1 MARID
6 FTPGQKRAIEARG
19 HDILVA
25 ASAGSGKTRVLVERV
40 IAKLKEKVELDS
52 MLILTFT
59 EAAAREMKE
68 RIQKALREA
77 FNEEKSEDKK
87 QFYRRQLAKVNLADI
102 STIDAFCLKIV
113 KSYYYVLDLDPD
125 FRLLTDETERTLL
138 RESVW
143 EDVRE
148 RLYGEND
155 PLFEQLTLNF
165 SNDRSDEGLTELVME
180 LFDFANVNPD
190 PKAWLNKLAD
200 NYTLVEDDLDQ
211 SPFYLQEFQPFV
223 VYELEQ
229 ISAKL
234 EQATQLLEAASNEN
248 DKLTKLSAL
257 YATEAEELLALS
269 HQVKQGCGF
278 DELYQRLNAVKFKR
292 APAVRNLE
300 VEQLEIKE
308 QAKLLRDEAKERF
321 TKLCETYFNS
331 DKTQVTQTFSAAQK
345 LAKKASEVVALFAK
359 AYQAEK
365 KRRHVLEFSDLE
377 HLTYQILQTVT
388 EQTNVCQLL
397 KEKYQEIMIDEY
409 QDTNQLQEAILTTI
423 ATDNMFMVGDVK
435 QSIYAFRLADPTL
448 FLGKYRTFAL
458 PETTGERIILAENFR
473 SAENIT
479 QTTNFIFS
487 QIMDEQIGEMDY
499 DKSAQLVYGLKDHPK
514 LTLPTEVLLYTS
526 EEDPLVKKK
535 DAHPQMRWEHDPEQL
550 AETFEV
556 NSNLEGQIA
565 LVAKKIKA
573 LHDEGYEIYD
583 RETNKMR
590 PLNYGDIAILSE
602 TRSEHLL
609 LSEELKRL
617 KIPFYV
623 QKSQNY
629 FQTTELRI
637 MLALLALI
645 DNPYQDIEL
654 AAVLRSPIVGLKEN
668 ELAYLRINDKT
679 GAYYQAVLK
688 FYQNEKNKPKE
699 PFVQELYQKISR
711 FMEQLTYFRDLT
723 HQNEL
728 AELILAIYTKTGFL
742 DYVGGM
748 PGGEKRQAN
757 LHALYERAAQYE
769 QSSFK
774 GLFQFIRFIKKMQ
787 EKKDD
792 LAEAVTKTTDDAVN
806 VMTIH
811 GSKGLEFPVV
821 FLIDA
826 AKNFNTRSLDRKYLL
841 SEKNGLALTYLEP
854 SKRIEYETLVKLRA
868 REEAKKKSAAEKM
881 RLLYVALT
889 RAQEKLFIVAGYK
902 TKAEALKGLE
912 RAKRSTKRLLDD
924 ELRANAKSFMDWIL
938 PALYRKKEIT
948 DALALPNACLTEPLV
963 AAEAEL
969 TLSFSDYTDLVA
981 PELEA
986 KKLTLDE
993 WLKLQVPSKTYPK
1006 LDRIL
1011 EGTYPKQVATK
1022 TTAYQ
1027 AVSEI
1032 KRLFDDP
1039 DLEQMERLSLNKE
1052 EAAFRKVGDFKTPK
1066 FMTTKVQVT
1075 PAEVGT
1081 AVHLL
1086 LQKMP
1091 LTKEPTM
1098 PSIKELLDELV
1109 RGQLISPEV
1118 AQKIELEKIVL
1129 FYQSDL
1135 GKQLLASPK
1144 AVEREVMFSMTLPA
1158 GQVFAELPADLT
1170 DPILVH
1176 GIMDGYV
1183 ITQDDEVILFDYK
1196 TDKVLGK
1203 TGVQKIKERY
1213 QGQLNLYQLAL
1224 EKILGKKVTHKYLYL
1239 LDNAQLVEI

>member
-1 MARID
+1 MAQIT
-6 FTPGQKRAIEARG
+6 FTPGQERAIKARG

-40 IAKLKEKVELDS
+40 IAKLKEGIEIDS

-68 RIQKALREA
+68 RIQKALRVA
-77 FNEEKSEDKK
+77 FNEEKDEAKK
-87 QFYRRQLAKVNLADI
+87 HFYLRQLAKVNLADI

-148 RLYGEND
+148 RLYGKND

-165 SNDRSDEGLTELVME
+165 SNDRSDEGLTELVMD

-223 VYELEQ
+223 VYELKQ
-229 ISAKL
+229 IVAKL
-234 EQATQLLEAASNEN
+234 EQASALLETAPNEN

-257 YATEAEELLALS
+257 YATEAEELLTLS

-300 VEQLEIKE
+300 ADQIEVKE
-308 QAKLLRDEAKERF
+308 QAKLLRDEAKDRF

-331 DKTQVTQTFSAAQK
+331 DKAQVTQTFLAAQK

-359 AYQAEK
+359 AYQTEK

-388 EQTNVCQLL
+388 EQTNVRQLL

-423 ATDNMFMVGDVK
+423 SSNNMFMVGDVK

-458 PETTGERIILAENFR
+458 PETSGERIILAENFR

-499 DKSAQLVYGLKDHPK
+499 DESAQLVYGLKDHPK

-535 DAHPQMRWEHDPEQL
+535 DARPQMRWEHDPEQL
-550 AETFEV
+550 TETFEV

-565 LVAKKIKA
+565 LVAKKIKD

-583 RETNKMR
+583 RETGKMR
-590 PLNYGDIAILSE
+590 PLDYGDIAILSE

-637 MLALLALI
+637 MLALLSLI

-679 GAYYQAVLK
+679 GDYYQAVLK
-688 FYQNEKNKPKE
+688 FYQDEKNKAKE
-699 PFVQELYQKISR
+699 PFVQELYQKVAH
-711 FMEQLTYFRDLT
+711 FMKQLTYFRDLA

-728 AELILAIYTKTGFL
+728 AELILAIYTETGFL

-748 PGGEKRQAN
+748 PGGAKRQAN

-792 LAEAVTKTTDDAVN
+792 LAEAVTKTTDNAVN

-826 AKNFNTRSLDRKYLL
+826 AKKFNTRFLDRKYLL
-841 SEKNGLALTYLEP
+841 SEKSGLALTYLEP
-854 SKRIEYETLVKLRA
+854 DKRIEYETLVKLLA

-902 TKAEALKGLE
+902 TKEEAVKVLE
-912 RAKRSTKRLLDD
+912 QAKHSTNRLLDD

-948 DALALPNACLTEPLV
+948 DALALPEAYLTEPLV
-963 AAEAEL
+963 AVEAEL
-969 TLSFSDYTDLVA
+969 TLSFSTYNDLVSS
-981 PELEA
+981 ELEA
-986 KKLTLDE
+986 NKLTLDE

-1006 LDRIL
+1006 IDQIL
-1011 EGTYPKQVATK
+1011 GGIYPKQVATK

-1039 DLEQMERLSLNKE
+1039 DLEKMQRLSLNKE
-1052 EAAFRKVGDFKTPK
+1052 AGALRKVGEFKTPK

-1081 AVHLL
+1081 AVHLI

-1091 LTKEPTM
+1091 LTKEPTLQ
-1098 PSIKELLDELV
+1098 SVKGLLDELV
-1109 RGQLISPEV
+1109 RGQLVSPEV

-1203 TGVQKIKERY
+1203 TGIQKIKERY